1 MNNEKHNISFDDID
15 EIDWCD
21 YPYLGIGRKPISKK
35 KQTPTCEQLERVI
48 AG

>member
-1 MNNEKHNISFDDID
+1 MKQNFDDIE

-21 YPYLGIGRKPISKK
+21 YPYLGIGRKPIFKK
-35 KQTPTCEQLERVI
+35 KQVPTCEQLEKVI

>member
-1 MNNEKHNISFDDID
+1 MKQKIDDID

-21 YPYLGIGRKPISKK
+21 YPYLGIGRKPTLNK
-35 KQTPTCEQLERVI
+35 TPTHEQLERII

>member
-1 MNNEKHNISFDDID
+1 MKQKIDDID

-21 YPYLGIGRKPISKK
+21 YPYLGIGRKPILKK
-35 KQTPTCEQLERVI
+35 KQTPTCVQLERVI